1 MVLELPV
8 LSIAVAPLLL
18 DEPADIA
25 DIREIRHWIRVY
37 SSLLELSVAFP
48 PEEEQT
54 ASTRRRLVI
63 WRGRLSFWQGR
74 AREISNPATW

>member
-25 DIREIRHWIRVY
+25 DIREVRHWIRVY
-37 SSLLELSVAFP
+37 SSLLELSAAFP
-48 PEEEQT
+48 PDDQQT
-54 ASTRRRLVI
+54 VSTRRRLVR
-63 WRGRLSFWQGR
+63 WKERFEFWQGR